1 MTLNTTNLQT
11 FSIYVL
17 RNLRK
22 NKDVVMTKPD
32 KGNRVVIL
40 DRKLYDNTK

>member
-1 MTLNTTNLQT
+1 MTLNATNLQT

>member
-1 MTLNTTNLQT
+1 M
-11 FSIYVL
+11 

-22 NKDVVMTKPD
+22 NEDINRKPD

-40 DRKLYDNTK
+40 NQNIMTKLFTK